1 MPLDP
6 RVIEEL
12 RTIDTLVLA
21 LILAVLTLGGL
32 LMRATVQLDELRARQ
47 RAHQIEPVHPLSS
60 IKVQMYRAKAD
71 GRNRVRARVRYP
83 AGFWGLN
90 LRALD
95 REASPPIGRSPSRP
109 TGDSARA
116 RAAQP
121 TRRLSPEAVLV

>member
-12 RTIDTLVLA
+12 LTIDTLVLA
-21 LILAVLTLGGL
+21 LILAVLTLGGIL
-32 LMRATVQLDELRARQ
+32 LRATVQLDELRARQ

-95 REASPPIGRSPSRP
+95 RERVPRL
-109 TGDSARA
+109 D
-116 RAAQP
+116 AAQ
-121 TRRLSPEAVLV
+121 AVPLAIQQEHAQRNPLAA

>member
-21 LILAVLTLGGL
+21 LILAVLTLGGI
-32 LMRATVQLDELRARQ
+32 LMRAQLDELRARL

-90 LRALD
+90 LRSLD
-95 REASPPIGRSPSRP
+95 RERVPRL
-109 TGDSARA
+109 D
-116 RAAQP
+116 AAQ
-121 TRRLSPEAVLV
+121 AVPLAIQQEHAQRNQLAA